1 MYIVAN
7 LSPEVIA
14 IIMLNLDVL
23 PELMSMEELVDL
35 GVKPEQVTVE

>member
-14 IIMLNLDVL
+14 IIMLNFGIL
-23 PELMSMEELVDL
+23 PEFISWEELDKL
-35 GVKPEQVTVE
+35 GVKPEQVTME